1 MALTADFYP
10 GLVPLPIAGISVRPA
25 KRADIVA
32 LVQCATNSVLK
43 EEEAG
48 FGTPWDERTF
58 NDPERLSAAW
68 LDPNH
73 VGSEE
78 VYMAESDARVV
89 GYVTIQIRPES
100 TELVNIDVPRA
111 LQGRGI
117 GRTLVQ
123 FVEATACRQ
132 GERAV
137 TLGTSR
143 NAAGVPWKSLS
154 WWEARGYLVVGE
166 EENAWTRAVGP
177 GVREIRMRKEID
189 TV

>member
-1 MALTADFYP
+1 MP
-10 GLVPLPIAGISVRPA
+10 VPIARISVRPA
-25 KRADIVA
+25 KRADIPA
-32 LVQCATNSVLK
+32 LVECATNSVLK

-48 FGTPWDERTF
+48 FGLPWDERTF

-73 VGSEE
+73 VRSEE
-78 VYMAESDARVV
+78 VYVAENDGRVV
-89 GYVTIQIRPES
+89 GYVTIENRPES

-111 LQGRGI
+111 LQGRGV

-123 FVEATACRQ
+123 FVEATARSQ
-132 GERAV
+132 GKRAV

-154 WWEARGYLVVGE
+154 WWEARGYRIVGE
-166 EENAWTRAVGP
+166 EENAWTRAVGE
-177 GVREIRMRKEID
+177 GVREIRMRKEMNS
-189 TV
+189 V